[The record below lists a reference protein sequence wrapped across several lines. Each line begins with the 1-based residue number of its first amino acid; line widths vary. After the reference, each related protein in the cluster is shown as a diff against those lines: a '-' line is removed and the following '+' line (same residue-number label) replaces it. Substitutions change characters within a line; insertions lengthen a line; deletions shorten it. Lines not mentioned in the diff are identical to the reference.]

1 MPLLYNFLRYFSL
14 NTNKFIR
21 KTDKKLVKNTLLLGT
36 AESHALPIKLNGTKV
51 SIYSKKLD
59 KGKDLSKLN
68 KEIDNMRNFVA

>member
-14 NTNKFIR
+14 NTNKIIR

-59 KGKDLSKLN
+59 KCNGKNKDLSKFNL
-68 KEIDNMRNFVA
+68 KK